1 MDMRTNGNNL
11 FFEDN
16 ITVDGKDFPQ
26 EFNCSITDGGFE
38 RGWRFNFNASA
49 SAYVKQVLGED
60 ATEEDAIHFGI
71 DYLEN
76 LIASLESLKE
86 TFEDILD

>member
-1 MDMRTNGNNL
+1 MDMRASGNNL

-16 ITVDGKDFPQ
+16 IDVNGKDFPQ
-26 EFNCSITDGGFE
+26 EFECSITDGGFE
-38 RGWRFNFNASA
+38 RGWRFNFKASA
-49 SAYVKQVLGED
+49 LAYAKKVVDEN
-60 ATEEDAIHFGI
+60 AAEEDAIQFGI
-71 DYLEN
+71 NYLEG

>member
-26 EFNCSITDGGFE
+26 EFECSITDGGFE
-38 RGWRFNFNASA
+38 RGWRFNFKAATSVYA
-49 SAYVKQVLGED
+49 KKIIGEN

>member
-1 MDMRTNGNNL
+1 MDMRKFGNNL

-16 ITVDGKDFPQ
+16 IDVDGKDFPQ
-26 EFNCSITDGGFE
+26 EFECSIIDGGFE
-38 RGWRFNFNASA
+38 RGWVFYFKAA
-49 SAYVKQVLGED
+49 TSAYVKQVVGED
-60 ATEEDAIHFGI
+60 ATEEDAIQFGI
-71 DYLEN
+71 NYLES

>member
-1 MDMRTNGNNL
+1 MRTNGNNL

-38 RGWRFNFNASA
+38 RGWRFNFNAA
-49 SAYVKQVLGED
+49 AAVYAKQFIGED
-60 ATEEDAIHFGI
+60 ATGDDAIQFGI